1 MWGGVVFAFLILHST
16 LFYHFYQEL
25 PDSIAS
31 LNLMDK
37 SSLGYAYRGGAS
49 DVERTL
55 KTLATGVG
63 GSHSAMAEVSLK
75 SVSQLY

>member
-1 MWGGVVFAFLILHST
+1 
-16 LFYHFYQEL
+16 
-25 PDSIAS
+25 
-31 LNLMDK
+31 MDK

-63 GSHSAMAEVSLK
+63 DSHTAMAEVSLK
-75 SVSQLY
+75 SVSQVYWQFFLVLK

>member
-1 MWGGVVFAFLILHST
+1 
-16 LFYHFYQEL
+16 
-25 PDSIAS
+25 
-31 LNLMDK
+31 MDK

-75 SVSQLY
+75 SVSQLYWLNFVWFSNNPRKYMKWKKG

>member
-1 MWGGVVFAFLILHST
+1 
-16 LFYHFYQEL
+16 
-25 PDSIAS
+25 
-31 LNLMDK
+31 MDK

-63 GSHSAMAEVSLK
+63 DSHTAMAEVSIK
-75 SVSQLY
+75 SVTQVYWQFCLVLKGSIWNEKKGNL

>member
-1 MWGGVVFAFLILHST
+1 
-16 LFYHFYQEL
+16 
-25 PDSIAS
+25 
-31 LNLMDK
+31 MDK

-63 GSHSAMAEVSLK
+63 DSHTAMAEVSIK
-75 SVSQLY
+75 SVTQVY